1 MSFFNRQHELP
12 FFTTGAII
20 AHNNPKLNHP
30 YQCGF
35 SLTGQHKINHT
46 IIFYTNNPHPG
57 FKKFFSYL

>member
-1 MSFFNRQHELP
+1 MSFFNRQHALP

-35 SLTGQHKINHT
+35 SLTGQHKIDHT
-46 IIFYTNNPHPG
+46 VNFIV
-57 FKKFFSYL
+57 